1 VGVDSELGMAGTLEA
16 VVNARKDVLT
26 IVAIAE
32 NKALAE
38 KIDKALEGDA
48 ARLKDGVNAIID
60 YGVQFAQVRTG
71 IGQKDNIDMNQVIFS
86 GVGGSTGTALNR
98 VLPETTGK
106 VINDLPTIWTQ
117 ISTSGVNTAIPI
129 MLSK

>member
-1 VGVDSELGMAGTLEA
+1 MGVDSELGMAGTLEA